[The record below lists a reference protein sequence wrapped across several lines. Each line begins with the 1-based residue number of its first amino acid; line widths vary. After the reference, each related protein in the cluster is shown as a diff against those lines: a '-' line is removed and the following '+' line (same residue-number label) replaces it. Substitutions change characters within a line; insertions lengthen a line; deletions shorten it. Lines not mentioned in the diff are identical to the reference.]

1 MTFKVNYRTEF
12 GEALAIIGE
21 NDATGNWKDFSKG
34 MMEWTQGDWWVV
46 RFEVDPTLS
55 FMYKYVVIDYD
66 TRQPKRWEQG
76 INRICDPE
84 YIPRVSE
91 FDSGT
96 LQTIQDEWEHFTV
109 TFSIYLPL
117 TGDDPSAQYLRI
129 NGGTP
134 RLGEWNKGEGPIAM

>member
-1 MTFKVNYRTEF
+1 
-12 GEALAIIGE
+12 
-21 NDATGNWKDFSKG
+21 
-34 MMEWTQGDWWVV
+34 
-46 RFEVDPTLS
+46 
-55 FMYKYVVIDYD
+55 MYKYVVIDYN
-66 TRQPKRWEQG
+66 TRQPKCWEEG

-96 LQTIQDEWEHFTV
+96 LQPIQDEWEHFTV

-117 TGDDPSAQYLRI
+117 TGDDPTAQYLRI

-134 RLGEWNKGEGPIAM
+134 RLGEWNKGEGPIVMVIGPSRKWLTGEYVKPWEHARVRFSHSMMPERLIYKYSIYDRQ